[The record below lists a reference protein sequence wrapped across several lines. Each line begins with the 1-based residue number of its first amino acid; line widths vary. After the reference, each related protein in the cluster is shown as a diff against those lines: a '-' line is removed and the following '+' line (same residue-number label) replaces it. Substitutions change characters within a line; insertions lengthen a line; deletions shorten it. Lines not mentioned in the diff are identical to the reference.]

1 MKTSWSEAPE
11 PALWTFLAVCDNH
24 ADLGLRFS
32 DMGYLWAVIPTA
44 ELATGDLTHLLCDGE
59 SS

>member
-1 MKTSWSEAPE
+1 MRR
-11 PALWTFLAVCDNH
+11 PAIERGFRPWTFLAVCDSH

-32 DMGYLWAVIPTA
+32 DMGHLWAVIPTA
-44 ELATGDLTHLLCDGE
+44 ELAAGEFTHLLCDGE